1 MKFLLP
7 LLSFFLGNAKS
18 LFKEP
23 SIAFTQ
29 QVVLHVRAMTTV
41 LVSTIASLALSCV
54 GISLLVSSVAGQLDK
69 NEEFHF
75 TGGMYLYLSL
85 TVVAAGILLYSL
97 RQRTW
102 LKAMNLEE
110 KPKESSH
117 KGGALE
123 NAIAVLVL
131 DFVEERQHRRSE
143 KNHEQAG

>member
-23 SIAFTQ
+23 SVAFTQ

-54 GISLLVSSVAGQLDK
+54 GISLLISSVAGQLDK
-69 NEEFHF
+69 NEDFHF
-75 TGGMYLYLSL
+75 TGGMFLYLAL
-85 TVVAAGILLYSL
+85 TIISAGVLVYSL
-97 RQRTW
+97 RQKTW

-110 KPKESSH
+110 KPKESH

-123 NAIAVLVL
+123 NAIAILVL
-131 DFVEERQHRRSE
+131 DFVEERQNRRTD
-143 KNHEQAG
+143 KKHEQAE